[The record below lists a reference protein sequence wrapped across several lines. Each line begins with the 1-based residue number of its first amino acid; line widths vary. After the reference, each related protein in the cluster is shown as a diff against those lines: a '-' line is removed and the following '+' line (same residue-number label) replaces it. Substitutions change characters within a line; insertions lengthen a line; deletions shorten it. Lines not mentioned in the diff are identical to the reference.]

1 MMSYLLEAAER
12 HKGSKSESEEV
23 LGGTDHVWKNKMYPA
38 KD

>member
-1 MMSYLLEAAER
+1 MVSSYLLEAAER
-12 HKGSKSESEEV
+12 HKRSKSEEV